1 MADDYS
7 GVTTDEPGGLSRP
20 ARTRIV
26 VLCLVAVVV
35 LLVLLWIVLITFV
48 TGVAG

>member
-7 GVTTDEPGGLSRP
+7 GVTNDEPGGLSRA
-20 ARTRIV
+20 ARIRIV
-26 VLCLVAVVV
+26 LLCLAAVVV

-48 TGVAG
+48 TGFAG